1 MNRTFKK
8 LSRCRSDG
16 MNDATHLNNITHN
29 TSRYNNKY
37 QSRNEFTNNN
47 NPHTHTH
54 NLKTQSSVY
63 QNDFTFPKFSNFSKF
78 QLNNPITHNS
88 KMLCTDCFNKNL
100 IIDHELT
107 NKYIKHNSSMDYP
120 HNTTLL
126 DNMRDT
132 NQKLIQDRINTR
144 ETQAINTYK
153 ALNQN
158 KNNKKEL
165 LQNGNENEN
174 FFRNNK
180 DYNKE
185 RAKQREIVNE
195 NFVKNNKDK
204 FKDSHSKV
212 SQYYDKYVGK
222 GNKSILPQEASR
234 YISKE
239 EYYAQVKQQMEMKR
253 KQKEKELQKEK
264 VENDLY
270 RIENDKQ
277 NKKYQQQYLDRLKYQ
292 YQILNDNKRL
302 IEEKA
307 MKNKKEKIRKL
318 KEEDELLK
326 KDQAEKAQLLY
337 EEEKRRELCNE
348 ITNNNLNR
356 FLHEKEQKR
365 IELENE
371 KQMDKCFKGLCLH
384 GCSMGKCDNCCRSVP
399 KRSLTP
405 FIEKK
410 GRGLHY

>member
-1 MNRTFKK
+1 
-8 LSRCRSDG
+8 
-16 MNDATHLNNITHN
+16 
-29 TSRYNNKY
+29 
-37 QSRNEFTNNN
+37 
-47 NPHTHTH
+47 
-54 NLKTQSSVY
+54 
-63 QNDFTFPKFSNFSKF
+63 
-78 QLNNPITHNS
+78 
-88 KMLCTDCFNKNL
+88 
-100 IIDHELT
+100 
-107 NKYIKHNSSMDYP
+107 MDYP

-126 DNMRDT
+126 DNMRET

-144 ETQAINTYK
+144 ETQAINTYN
-153 ALNQN
+153 ALRQN

-165 LQNGNENEN
+165 LQNENENEN

-180 DYNKE
+180 DYTKE

-195 NFVKNNKDK
+195 NFVNNNKEK
-204 FKDSHSKV
+204 FKNSHSKV
-212 SQYYDKYVGK
+212 NHYYDKYVGK
-222 GNKSILPQEASR
+222 GNKSILPQKTSC
-234 YISKE
+234 YMSKE
-239 EYYAQVKQQMEMKR
+239 EYYEQVKLQMEMKR
-253 KQKEKELQKEK
+253 QQKEKELQKEK
-264 VENDLY
+264 AENDLY
-270 RIENDKQ
+270 KIENDKQ
-277 NKKYQQQYLDRLKYQ
+277 NRKYQQQYLDRLKYQ

-307 MKNKKEKIRKL
+307 MKKKKDQIRKL

-326 KDQAEKAQLLY
+326 KDQEEKAQLLY
-337 EEEKRRELCNE
+337 EEEKRRELCNK

-371 KQMDKCFKGLCLH
+371 KQMDKHFKGLCLH
-384 GCSMGKCDNCCRSVP
+384 NCSMGQCDMCCRSVP